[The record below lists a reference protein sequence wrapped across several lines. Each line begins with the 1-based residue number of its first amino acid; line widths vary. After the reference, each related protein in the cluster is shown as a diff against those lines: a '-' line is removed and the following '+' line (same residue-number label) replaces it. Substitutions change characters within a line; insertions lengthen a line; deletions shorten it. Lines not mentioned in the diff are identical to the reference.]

1 MIASFVSL
9 TVLASGLWSF
19 IRSSYIL
26 GRDGMDRGPPT
37 RQQLSFLVSAL
48 LVIFFAAF
56 LNKTL
61 E

>member
-1 MIASFVSL
+1 
-9 TVLASGLWSF
+9 
-19 IRSSYIL
+19 
-26 GRDGMDRGPPT
+26 MDRGPPT